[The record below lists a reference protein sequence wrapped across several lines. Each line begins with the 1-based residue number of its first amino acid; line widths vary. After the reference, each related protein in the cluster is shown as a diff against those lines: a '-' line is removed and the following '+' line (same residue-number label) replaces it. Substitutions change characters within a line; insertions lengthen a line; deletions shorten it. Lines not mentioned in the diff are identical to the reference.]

1 MNGYLNIDHVSITFP
16 TDKGPLNVLDDVD
29 LKVAQ
34 GEFISLIGH
43 SGCGK
48 STVLNIVAGLLNATE
63 GGVILEEKEVTEP
76 GPDRAVVFQ
85 NHSLLPWLSVYDNVR
100 LAVDQV
106 FRKTKSKQERHL
118 WTLHNLELV
127 HMSHALERKPGEISG
142 GMKQRVGIAR
152 ALAMEPK
159 VLLMDEPFGAL
170 DSLTRTHMQDSLM
183 EIQARLNN
191 TVIMITHDVDE
202 AVLLSDRIVMM
213 TNGPS
218 ASVGEILHIDLPK
231 PRNRLALAENPTYNH
246 YRAEVVRF
254 LHERH
259 ETPEDQQNSKAESAA
274 PVVDI
279 STWLWSAQSATGKRL
294 EKPNLNLGFIPL
306 TDCAPLVV
314 AREKGFFRQ
323 QGLNVELSRENSWAN
338 IRDKVSIGMLD
349 GAQMLAPMPL
359 ASALGDV
366 PAVPMIAS
374 MSLDLNGNGITVSNK
389 VYRRMLETCEPA
401 IDTPA
406 GSARALKKVIDAGRE
421 AGDRPLAFA
430 TVFPYSSH
438 NYLLRYWLASVG
450 IDPDQDVRLPVVP
463 PQQMVNYLQ
472 AGVISGFCVGEPWN
486 TLAVSH
492 GLGRILA
499 ASYDIWNNHPEKVF
513 GVAGS
518 WAGAYPNTHQAV
530 LTALIR
536 ACEWIDQ
543 TENRP
548 EVCEILSQG
557 RYVNTPRE
565 ILEKSMLGTFQFAR
579 NAEPVERPDF
589 NVFNRYRA
597 NFPWRSH
604 AVWFLTQMA
613 RWGQLSEP
621 VDFKRIAHQVYRPE
635 LFRQAAENLG
645 LQVPPGDYKLEGMH
659 TEDWTLLGETGVLQM
674 GPDSFFDGLSFN
686 PHDPTAYLERFSI
699 EHAVFSIEALKP
711 GNPAPSTREF
721 RATAQAAAVQ
731 EVSQ

>member
-1 MNGYLNIDHVSITFP
+1 MNNYLNIDHVSITFP
-16 TDKGPLNVLDDVD
+16 TDNGPLNVLNDVD
-29 LKVAQ
+29 LKVSQ

-85 NHSLLPWLSVYDNVR
+85 NHSLLPWLTVYDNVR

-106 FRKTKSKQERHL
+106 FKKSKSKEERHR

-127 HMSHALERKPGEISG
+127 HMSHALDRKPDEISG

-202 AVLLSDRIVMM
+202 AVLLSDRIIMM

-218 ASVGEILHIDLPK
+218 ATIGEILNIDLPK
-231 PRNRLALAENPTYNH
+231 PRNRLALAENPVYNH

-259 ETPEDQQNSKAESAA
+259 QQPEEEKSQPQAEVESDT
-274 PVVDI
+274 VVDL
-279 STWLWSAQSATGKRL
+279 SAWLKSSQSASGKTL
-294 EKPNLNLGFIPL
+294 EKDHLTLGFIPL

-314 AREKGFFRQ
+314 AKEKGFFHQ

-338 IRDKVSIGMLD
+338 IRDKVGIGMLD
-349 GAQMLAPMPL
+349 GAQMLAAMPL
-359 ASALGDV
+359 ASALGV
-366 PAVPMIAS
+366 SGSVPMITG
-374 MSLDLNGNGITVSNK
+374 MSLDLNGNGITVSK
-389 VYRRMLETCEPA
+389 DIHQRMVASGESDL
-401 IDTPA
+401 DSLA
-406 GSARALKKVIDAGRE
+406 GSGRALKKVIEENRAAG
-421 AGDRPLAFA
+421 GKPLMFA

-438 NYLLRYWLASVG
+438 NYLLRYWLAASG
-450 IDPDQDVRLPVVP
+450 IDPDNDIQLTVVP
-463 PQQMVNYLQ
+463 PPQMVNYLQ

-486 TLAVSH
+486 TLAVCN
-492 GLGRILA
+492 GLGHTLA

-513 GVAGS
+513 GVASS
-518 WAGAYPNTHQAV
+518 WAAANPNTHQAV
-530 LTALIR
+530 ITALIK

-543 TENRP
+543 AENRK
-548 EVCEILSQG
+548 EVCELLSQG
-557 RYVNTPRE
+557 RYVNAPQE
-565 ILEKSMLGTFQFAR
+565 ILEKSMLGTFQFSRDEA
-579 NAEPVERPDF
+579 AVERADF
-589 NVFNRYRA
+589 NVFNRYNA

-604 AVWFLTQMA
+604 AIWFLTQMV
-613 RWGQLSEP
+613 RWGQLRDP
-621 VDFKRIAHQVYRPE
+621 FDMQRIAKLVYQPE
-635 LFRQAAENLG
+635 IYRKAAASLSIDLPQSDIKSEGIHGEAWQLAGEQQNL
-645 LQVPPGDYKLEGMH
+645 
-659 TEDWTLLGETGVLQM
+659 TM
-674 GPDSFFDGLSFN
+674 GSDLFFDGKAF
-686 PHDPTAYLERFSI
+686 DPQQPIDYLTEQPVSSLGC
-699 EHAVFSIEALKP
+699 SIEALLQA
-711 GNPAPSTREF
+711 NPSKRSLSPDTEPLTEEA
-721 RATAQAAAVQ
+721 
-731 EVSQ
+731 SQ